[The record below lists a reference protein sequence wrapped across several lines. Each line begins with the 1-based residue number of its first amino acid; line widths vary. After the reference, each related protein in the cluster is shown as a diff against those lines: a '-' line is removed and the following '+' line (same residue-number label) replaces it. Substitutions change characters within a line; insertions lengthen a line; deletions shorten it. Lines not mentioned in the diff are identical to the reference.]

1 MPTYTP
7 KQLEDFSSSY
17 YKSPTNP
24 DSYAFNCPLC
34 FKFYETRR
42 KQISHMKNCCA
53 DNDMDY
59 YELEIDGKYTVDDFH
74 NNNEAEQ
81 TVVQNYIR
89 TNELSQ
95 LTHLSSSDI
104 RRRIQTDLIAAGYK
118 SNEYNLFVISYCIYK
133 FFFKITDEDEAEY
146 EQYVKIYVRPFY
158 EPV

>member
-1 MPTYTP
+1 
-7 KQLEDFSSSY
+7 
-17 YKSPTNP
+17 
-24 DSYAFNCPLC
+24 
-34 FKFYETRR
+34 
-42 KQISHMKNCCA
+42 
-53 DNDMDY
+53 MDY